1 MFGQFSIEREFC
13 EDDARDAGEASAM
26 ATRDVGSMV
35 GLQPRRT
42 QWIEQAGRVVHHSFR
57 DLFLLKQVLAAEEMA
72 QQVGCCGL
80 GSGECPNNGTYE
92 NTCMYVVHVYGMC
105 TYT

>member
-57 DLFLLKQVLAAEEMA
+57 DLFLLKQLSSAAEGTGVLWLRA
-72 QQVGCCGL
+72 VV
-80 GSGECPNNGTYE
+80 SGECPTNNNNGVRVRE
-92 NTCMYVVHVYGMC
+92 NSGRQLNMY
-105 TYT
+105 

>member
-13 EDDARDAGEASAM
+13 KDVARDAGEASAM
-26 ATRDVGSMV
+26 ATRHVGPLV

-57 DLFLLKQVLAAEEMA
+57 DLFLLKQLSAAEGTGVLWLRA
-72 QQVGCCGL
+72 VV
-80 GSGECPNNGTYE
+80 SGECPTNNNNGT
-92 NTCMYVVHVYGMC
+92 C
-105 TYT
+105 TRKQR